1 MPDAAQQPGGEF
13 QAQPLARVPKF
24 GLEPF
29 WRTTLT
35 AAAAQGFMRHL
46 GYQSQLAYRSTFAS
60 LSGQSAR
67 LKPMLAGIRFES
79 IRGISHIRDIS
90 QLKI

>member
-1 MPDAAQQPGGEF
+1 MPDAVQQPGGEF

-24 GLEPF
+24 GLAPF

-46 GYQSQLAYRSTFAS
+46 GHQSQLAYRSALCFS
-60 LSGQSAR
+60 FWPICSPESHAR
-67 LKPMLAGIRFES
+67 WHLLRKHPGNTPYPGYS
-79 IRGISHIRDIS
+79 PT
-90 QLKI
+90 